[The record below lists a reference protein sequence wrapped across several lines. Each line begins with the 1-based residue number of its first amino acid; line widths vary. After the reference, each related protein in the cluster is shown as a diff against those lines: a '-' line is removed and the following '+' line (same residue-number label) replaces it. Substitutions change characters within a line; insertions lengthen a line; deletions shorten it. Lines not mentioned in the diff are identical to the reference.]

1 MRIPVRRLAP
11 PLFALALA
19 ACQSA
24 PPPRDDPRRGPD
36 RPFIKLANRNLGLIV
51 QWEGGNEP
59 AAYLEQLERRLAKR
73 LRTVYRTKIVLYRLP
88 GPVRSI
94 PPELYMTFVEA
105 DVDDVLITRFQAF
118 EREDGPIGAQAVVV
132 ALADLSVV
140 SEAKLNK
147 LASKRKGRPKAKRLA
162 DLLVDKVSKV
172 WTDPGAAPPLDPM
185 TAADKL
191 ADRNACAHAV
201 KLYERYY
208 DGTPQTITGLGSKLE
223 SERRWKRCQ
232 RRLRIERAI
241 RNDKTAK
248 FGVEFINEGI
258 RPELLAAFERAMK
271 DSELYRRL
279 AKSTNKPVAVLVDST
294 RITIALRYHRA
305 TYLAAVS
312 DRERYVYE
320 QPVVYVDPYTQV
332 IDAILD
338 YLERVEAEVEPYE
351 RRGIRSMA
359 ATLRLEKLN
368 GDFAAIDFS
377 ELDDR
382 LLLTNTLRL
391 RVGERP
397 EIAVP
402 STDGSVT
409 QTLRWVL
416 GPPRDAT
423 GALTAYGLV
432 FEFFGLGA
440 EKKQ

>member
-1 MRIPVRRLAP
+1 MRSTKRRLLP
-11 PLFALALA
+11 PLLAGCLI

-24 PPPRDDPRRGPD
+24 PPPRDDPSRGPA

-51 QWEGGNEP
+51 QWQGGSEP
-59 AAYLEQLERRLAKR
+59 AAYLEQLERRLARR

-105 DVDDVLITRFQAF
+105 DVDDVLITRFQPF
-118 EREDGPIGAQAVVV
+118 DREDGPIGAEAVVV

-140 SEAKLNK
+140 GEAQLKR

-185 TAADKL
+185 VAADKL

-208 DGTPQTITGLGSKLE
+208 ESTPQTITGLGSKLE
-223 SERRWKRCQ
+223 SQRRWNRCK
-232 RRLRIERAI
+232 RRLRIEKAI
-241 RNDKTAK
+241 ANDRTAK
-248 FGVEFINEGI
+248 FGVEFVNDGI
-258 RPELLAAFERAMK
+258 RPELLAAFERAMQG
-271 DSELYRRL
+271 SSLFRAL
-279 AKSTNKPVAVLVDST
+279 ARSTDKPVAILVDAS
-294 RITIALRYHRA
+294 RITIALRYHAKR
-305 TYLAAVS
+305 YLSAVS
-312 DRERYVYE
+312 GRERYVYE
-320 QPVVYVDPYTQV
+320 QPVVYVDPYAKI
-332 IDAILD
+332 IDAALD
-338 YLERVEAEVEPYE
+338 YLERVEEEVEPYE
-351 RRGIRSMA
+351 RRAIRNMA
-359 ATLRLEKLN
+359 TTLRLEKLS
-368 GDFAAIDFS
+368 GDFVAIDFS
-377 ELDDR
+377 SFDDR
-382 LLLTNTLRL
+382 LLLTNALRI

-402 STDGSVT
+402 STEGSVS
-409 QTLRWVL
+409 QSLRWVL
-416 GPPRDAT
+416 GPPRDST

-440 EKKQ
+440 GRKK